1 MLPGDDALVAGFIVT
16 PGQPKELLLRG
27 LGPSLPMAGALADPT
42 IELFEENGIAFAFND
57 NWRDEQT
64 VPDVRRTLP
73 PTNPL
78 ESALWGILNPGA

>member
-64 VPDVRRTLP
+64 VPDCPADTAAD
-73 PTNPL
+73 
-78 ESALWGILNPGA
+78 ESLGIGAVGDS